1 MKQKD
6 IIKAIEVLNKTV
18 EINKTGIFIDTY
30 LAEAANAKIKV
41 LMNLIL
47 NNKY

>member
-18 EINKTGIFIDTY
+18 EINKTGVFLDID
-30 LAEAANAKIKV
+30 LAAEANAKIKR
-41 LMNLIL
+41 LISL
-47 NNKY
+47 LDI